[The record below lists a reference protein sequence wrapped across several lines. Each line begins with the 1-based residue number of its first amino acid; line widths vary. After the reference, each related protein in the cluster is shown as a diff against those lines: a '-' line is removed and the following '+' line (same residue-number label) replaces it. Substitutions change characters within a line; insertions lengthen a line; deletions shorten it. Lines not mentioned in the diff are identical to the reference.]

1 MFAKTNI
8 FFGLLSV
15 YVLLFIYFFA
25 NGYLLGDATF
35 WIGTGLV
42 PFVLLSSK
50 SKKRTLRFLPAIL
63 FLFVTCFLIK
73 AQSIRYLF
81 LLLSIV
87 FLIESFR
94 GKLNASLFWIL
105 LIISPLFR
113 YLSEIFTFP
122 IRLKLSSL
130 TGIFLKTSG
139 FPVQVSGNIIQMND
153 SDFSVDPACMGLQMV
168 GFSFLAGIFLVT
180 NSERLTNR
188 KLPFLLFVLI
198 MMAAFALNIVSN
210 LMRIM
215 ALVIFTILPQ
225 NPMHDVVGIL
235 SLLLYVWLPL
245 SFLISYLYKNHA
257 EIMEQRTDVPVKIQP
272 SVLWINLTILIAC
285 AASILSRTNTD
296 AISGNTEKPGNE
308 KYVTTNLGNGITQFR
323 SKEALV
329 YSKGISSF
337 YSTEHSPYTC
347 WKGSGYAFT
356 SIKEDAVS
364 GKMIYFG
371 TLQKGKDKLCTA
383 WWFSNGKHITT
394 SQLDWRWKVFRGQ
407 PGFQLINVTSN
418 NKDQLN
424 SAIAEWL

>member
-8 FFGLLSV
+8 FFGLLFV

-35 WIGTGLV
+35 WIGTGLI

-50 SKKRTLRFLPAIL
+50 SKKRTLRFLPAAL
-63 FLFVTCFLIK
+63 LLFVACFFIK

-81 LLLSIV
+81 LLFSIV
-87 FLIESFR
+87 FLIESFK

-122 IRLKLSSL
+122 IRLKLSSW
-130 TGIFLKTSG
+130 TGIFLETAG
-139 FPVQVSGNIIQMND
+139 FPVQVSGNIIQVNG

-168 GFSFLAGIFLVT
+168 GFSFLAGIFLIT

-198 MMAAFALNIVSN
+198 MMTAFALNILSN
-210 LMRIM
+210 LMRIL
-215 ALVIFTILPQ
+215 ALVIFAIPPQ

-245 SFLISYLYKNHA
+245 SFLISYLYRNHA
-257 EIMEQRTDVPVKIQP
+257 NEIEPKTDIPLKIQP
-272 SVLWINLTILIAC
+272 FVLWINIIILIAC
-285 AASILSRTNTD
+285 VAFMLNKTNTNV
-296 AISGNTEKPGNE
+296 ISGNTEKPLNE
-308 KYVTTNLGNGITQFR
+308 KYLITNLGNGITQFR

-329 YSKGISSF
+329 YSKGIPSF

-364 GKMIYFG
+364 GKLIYFG

-383 WWFSNGKHITT
+383 WWFSNGKHITI

-407 PGFQLINVTSN
+407 PGFQLINVTAS

-424 SAIAEWL
+424 TAIKEWL